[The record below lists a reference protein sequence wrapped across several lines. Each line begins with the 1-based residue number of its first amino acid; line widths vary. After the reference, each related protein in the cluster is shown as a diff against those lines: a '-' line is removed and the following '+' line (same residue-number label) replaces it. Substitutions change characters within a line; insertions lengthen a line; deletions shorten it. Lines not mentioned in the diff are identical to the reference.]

1 MDPQAVHYRYLIIRG
16 GMTAD
21 AEAGGEI
28 LERDNWKV
36 YNAG

>member
-1 MDPQAVHYRYLIIRG
+1 MDSRAKHYRYLIIGG

-21 AEAGGEI
+21 AAVGGEI